1 MGTFVMMLTGKIH
14 ELNELFRTS
23 KGVVYQNDQNNSFFL
38 DFQGRTAEF
47 RVQDFLHFKRSVDK
61 INLDDLFLNDLNPDL
76 QIIHHKN
83 TDQLFLIT
91 LCDLVA
97 LKELLS
103 GAKVML
109 ELNSIICSRLSS
121 CML

>member
-1 MGTFVMMLTGKIH
+1 MARVKNQKTG
-14 ELNELFRTS
+14 LNELYKTG
-23 KGVVYQNDQNNSFFL
+23 KGAVYQDDENSCFTL
-38 DFQGRTAEF
+38 EF
-47 RVQDFLHFKRSVDK
+47 MGKLTVFKVYEFLHFKKSIDN
-61 INLDDLFLNDLNPDL
+61 INLADLFLNDLGQDL

-83 TDQLFLIT
+83 SDQLFIIT

-109 ELNSIICSRLSS
+109 ELNSIICSRLST
-121 CML
+121 CTL

>member
-1 MGTFVMMLTGKIH
+1 MMIRSEDRSTSR
-14 ELNELFRTS
+14 NVLFRTA
-23 KGVVYQNDQNNSFFL
+23 KGAVYQDDSNNSFTL
-38 DFQGRTAEF
+38 EF
-47 RVQDFLHFKRSVDK
+47 MGKKGVFKVHEFLHFKKSIDK
-61 INLDDLFLNDLNPDL
+61 INLDDLFLNDLDQDL

-83 TDQLFLIT
+83 SDQLFVIT

-109 ELNSIICSRLSS
+109 ELNSIISSRLSAFA
-121 CML
+121 L

>member
-1 MGTFVMMLTGKIH
+1 MPSIRVDGEG
-14 ELNELFRTS
+14 LNELYRTVR
-23 KGVVYQNDQNNSFFL
+23 GVVYQDDVNNCFTLEFM
-38 DFQGRTAEF
+38 GRKTVFKVYE
-47 RVQDFLHFKRSVDK
+47 FLHFKKSIDN
-61 INLDDLFLNDLNPDL
+61 INLADLFLNDQDQDL

-83 TDQLFLIT
+83 SDQLFVIT

-109 ELNSIICSRLSS
+109 ELNSIICSRLST
-121 CML
+121 CAF